1 MGIIVSK
8 PTCSVYCCYHVPNCP
23 GQDKHCVVLYTF
35 SKLYHKEETRLL
47 DRDHTDRCQ
56 RTGVRGLGKNL
67 EGIKQK

>member
-8 PTCSVYCCYHVPNCP
+8 PTGGVYRCYHVPNCP

-35 SKLYHKEETRLL
+35 SKLYHKVETRLV
-47 DRDHTDRCQ
+47 DRDQTDRCQ
-56 RTGVRGLGKNL
+56 RTGVRGLGEKV